1 MPTHYYSILTSCL
14 DFTQPADRCDGPLS
28 VSAFVLPHRPDND
41 ESCNVSADMAALA
54 ASASASARAPLSHA
68 YFRFHLHCFKSL
80 YIVIILFKIYL
91 FNFIYLFRFCSAS
104 T

>member
-41 ESCNVSADMAALA
+41 ESCNVSADMAALEA
-54 ASASASARAPLSHA
+54 AASASARAPLSHA
-68 YFRFHLHCFKSL
+68 YFLPHFHCFKSL
-80 YIVIILFKIYL
+80 CIVIGF
-91 FNFIYLFRFCSAS
+91 FNLLV
-104 T
+104 